1 MPIDDGC
8 FEASVTQLGEHV
20 SAGQR
25 PAEQST
31 RAGGEDAG
39 HVQPADPGRDVGDV
53 AGPQLVQLAAAEAS
67 VREVIGRTSIW
78 ELLPK
83 CVAAVAPVPVL
94 ASGGIGDGAAIARR
108 RADRSRH
115 RRTTGTRDR
124 RRPRIRLSNDHTSAD
139 HEQGHSAQ
147 PALRTTRPAAS
158 PSENR
163 MRYSLPPGPDRRVV
177 DGSPPAGAWTGIT
190 ALRLSSTR
198 LP

>member
-8 FEASVTQLGEHV
+8 FEASVTQLGAHV

-78 ELLPK
+78 ELLPDVSQRSHR
-83 CVAAVAPVPVL
+83 CRCWHQEGSATAPRSLDVAQTAAAIVGRLARETDAAL
-94 ASGGIGDGAAIARR
+94 ASD
-108 RADRSRH
+108 
-115 RRTTGTRDR
+115 
-124 RRPRIRLSNDHTSAD
+124 
-139 HEQGHSAQ
+139 
-147 PALRTTRPAAS
+147 
-158 PSENR
+158 
-163 MRYSLPPGPDRRVV
+163 
-177 DGSPPAGAWTGIT
+177 
-190 ALRLSSTR
+190 
-198 LP
+198 